1 MPYKDKNKELK
12 RQRIKNWKLKG
23 LIGDYEMIYERYINT
38 TNCDLCNIELCEG
51 RKGNNKKVMDHC
63 HITGNFRNIL
73 CNTCNTNMLDQ
84 SIRTTNKSG
93 IKNIYYSK
101 KNDSWRYQKIHY
113 GKNISKCFKN
123 KIDAI
128 CYKYIHILE
137 LRILRKKKLN

>member
-1 MPYKDKNKELK
+1 MEQVAEYRGKPTIDVFSKIIYDAGIEYGSCMIVLENNNIGFSVLE
-12 RQRIKNWKLKG
+12 KL
-23 LIGDYEMIYERYINT
+23 
-38 TNCDLCNIELCEG
+38 IEQ
-51 RKGNNKKVMDHC
+51 KYP
-63 HITGNFRNIL
+63 
-73 CNTCNTNMLDQ
+73 
-84 SIRTTNKSG
+84 
-93 IKNIYYSK
+93 NIYYSK